1 MACREAQSA
10 LQRQKRGTEQDAK
23 RSPASTPTHRCVC
36 VCLCVCVCVCPRGRS
51 RGGSTGANLHSTPPA
66 LRFYYEHVTLLK
78 CRQTGT

>member
-36 VCLCVCVCVCPRGRS
+36 VCVCVYVREAEAEEGVRVQTC
-51 RGGSTGANLHSTPPA
+51 TPP
-66 LRFYYEHVTLLK
+66 RPH
-78 CRQTGT
+78 